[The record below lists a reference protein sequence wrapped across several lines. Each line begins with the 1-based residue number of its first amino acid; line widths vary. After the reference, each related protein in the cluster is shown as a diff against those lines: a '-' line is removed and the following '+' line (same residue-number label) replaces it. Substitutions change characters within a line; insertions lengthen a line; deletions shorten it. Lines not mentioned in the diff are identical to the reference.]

1 LKSKQTGQQTQQ
13 VQSQILEL
21 LMQMLV
27 RLQAEVS
34 AMAQAMGLT
43 GTSGTGAR
51 GGIPTEPIF
60 GPAPGRLDDRWAN
73 LPPRVK
79 QELLEAWTEK
89 FSPEFRELIALYYKR
104 LSGGE
109 GPP

>member
-1 LKSKQTGQQTQQ
+1 
-13 VQSQILEL
+13 
-21 LMQMLV
+21 
-27 RLQAEVS
+27 
-34 AMAQAMGLT
+34 
-43 GTSGTGAR
+43 
-51 GGIPTEPIF
+51 
-60 GPAPGRLDDRWAN
+60 
-73 LPPRVK
+73 VK